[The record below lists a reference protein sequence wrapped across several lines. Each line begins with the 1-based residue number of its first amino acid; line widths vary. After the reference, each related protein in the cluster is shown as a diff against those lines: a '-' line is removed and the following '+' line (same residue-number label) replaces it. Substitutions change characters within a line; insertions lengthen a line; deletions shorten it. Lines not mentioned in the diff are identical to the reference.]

1 MNTAANS
8 VARAS
13 RSVFEKVVVITRKT
27 ELEELTMRFNT
38 VSQAQFYLEHAGR
51 DFAPIAQAHAAYH
64 EVLAGVRH
72 TLPRSLKNQVV
83 ERSFLPQ
90 FTFGEADLVITIG
103 PDGLVVNT
111 AKYLQQQPILP
122 LNPDPQHIDGVLLPF
137 NAQNFSSAL
146 DRSLHNEQPLKKVTM
161 AEAHLSDG
169 QTLLGFNDLFIG
181 ARTHVSARYEI
192 AQGHG
197 NRQRKELHS
206 SSGIIVSTG
215 AGSSGWLQSIY
226 AGAAGV
232 VKALGGEVITPI
244 NNGRMAWDTQELVYA
259 VREPFP
265 SKITGTALTFG
276 VINKNQP
283 LTITSHMADNGVIF
297 SDGVEAD
304 YLQFNA
310 GSTATI
316 GIAKRQAHILVN

>member
-1 MNTAANS
+1 
-8 VARAS
+8 
-13 RSVFEKVVVITRKT
+13 
-27 ELEELTMRFNT
+27 
-38 VSQAQFYLEHAGR
+38 
-51 DFAPIAQAHAAYH
+51 
-64 EVLAGVRH
+64 
-72 TLPRSLKNQVV
+72 
-83 ERSFLPQ
+83 
-90 FTFGEADLVITIG
+90 
-103 PDGLVVNT
+103 
-111 AKYLQQQPILP
+111 
-122 LNPDPQHIDGVLLPF
+122 
-137 NAQNFSSAL
+137 
-146 DRSLHNEQPLKKVTM
+146 M
-161 AEAHLSDG
+161 AEARLNDG

-192 AQGHG
+192 AQGK
-197 NRQRKELHS
+197 RKELHS

-232 VKALGGEVITPI
+232 VQALGGEVITPK
-244 NNGRMAWDTQELVYA
+244 NKGRMAWDTQQLIYA

-276 VINKNQP
+276 SINKQQP